1 MTRTEAIAEIQAKLG
16 RLPDDRIVALA
27 DVVRTWSQ
35 PTVFSGLSAADR
47 ADLDAAVDSLER
59 GEGID
64 LDVVEAAIEAKLT
77 AAGV

>member
-16 RLPDDRIVALA
+16 RLPDDRIVALV

>member
-16 RLPDDRIVALA
+16 RLPDDRIAALA

-35 PTVFSGLSAADR
+35 PTVFSGLSARDR
-47 ADLDAAVDSLER
+47 ADLDAAIDSLDR

-64 LDVVEAAIEAKLT
+64 LDVVDASLEAKLK